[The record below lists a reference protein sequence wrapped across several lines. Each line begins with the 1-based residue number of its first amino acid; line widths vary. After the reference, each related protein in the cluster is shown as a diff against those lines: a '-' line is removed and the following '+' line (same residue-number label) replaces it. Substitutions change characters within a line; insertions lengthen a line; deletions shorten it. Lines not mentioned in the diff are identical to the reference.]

1 MTPKFHELEDFAVR
15 FAETDAAGVVHFSHF
30 LRWAEN
36 AEGDFFRKNGL
47 SVLAG
52 TAAGTRFGMPKVS
65 LKIDY
70 RAPARYDDR
79 IRVRIRPTAL
89 PAAGTRAIEWSF
101 EVLRVEKSGALELL
115 AAGTFTS
122 VCAEIFPDGKMRA
135 AECVPAD
142 VRRALGAFFGE
153 KD

>member
-1 MTPKFHELEDFAVR
+1 M
-15 FAETDAAGVVHFSHF
+15 
-30 LRWAEN
+30 
-36 AEGDFFRKNGL
+36 
-47 SVLAG
+47 LAG
-52 TAAGTRFGMPKVS
+52 TAAGTRFGLPKVS

-135 AECVPAD
+135 AERVPAD
-142 VRRALGAFFGE
+142 VRRALDAFFGE